1 MIRRY
6 ITPRVL
12 CLLLLIPS
20 LSFAA
25 PVKVVT
31 SFSVLQDLV
40 QQVGGE
46 QVELTNLVGP
56 NGDAH
61 VYQPSPADAQA
72 VAHADLLVI
81 NGLGFEGWMERLVE
95 AAEFKGLLL
104 SASDGVDIIRL
115 EDEDEHHG
123 DEEEH
128 HEGEAVNHDEEK
140 HHEGETAHHD
150 EEKYH
155 EGEAGHHGEEKHHEG
170 ETAHHDE
177 EEHHADAHHGHHHGE
192 FDPHAWHSVI
202 NARTYVSNILAALI
216 KVSPENQAYFE
227 ANAKAYLA
235 ELTELQSSLE
245 NQMAQVPA
253 NKRNVI
259 TSHDA
264 FSYLARDYGF
274 HFSAPQ
280 GMSTEAE
287 ASAADVVKI
296 INQIREQNI
305 QAVFVEN
312 VSNPRLIEQIARETG
327 VVIGGEL
334 YSDALSSADEPAA
347 TYITMMQHNIATLV
361 NALK

>member
-1 MIRRY
+1 MIRQY
-6 ITPRVL
+6 ITSPVL

-95 AAEFKGLLL
+95 AAEFQGLLL

-123 DEEEH
+123 DEKE
-128 HEGEAVNHDEEK
+128 
-140 HHEGETAHHD
+140 
-150 EEKYH
+150 
-155 EGEAGHHGEEKHHEG
+155 HHEG

-177 EEHHADAHHGHHHGE
+177 EEHHEDAHHGHHHGE

-235 ELTELQSSLE
+235 ELSELQSSLE
-245 NQMAQVPA
+245 AQMAQVPA

-280 GMSTEAE
+280 GMSAEAE

-296 INQIREQNI
+296 ISQIREQNI

-312 VSNPRLIEQIARETG
+312 VSNPRLIQQIARETG
-327 VVIGGEL
+327 VEIGGEL

>member
-20 LSFAA
+20 LGFAA

-115 EDEDEHHG
+115 EDE
-123 DEEEH
+123 EEH
-128 HEGEAVNHDEEK
+128 HEGEAEHHDDEK
-140 HHEGETAHHD
+140 EHHE
-150 EEKYH
+150 
-155 EGEAGHHGEEKHHEG
+155 
-170 ETAHHDE
+170 
-177 EEHHADAHHGHHHGE
+177 DAHHAHHHGE

-202 NARTYVSNILAALI
+202 NARTYVNNILVALI

-235 ELTELQSSLE
+235 KLAELQSSLE
-245 NQMAQVPA
+245 AQMAQVPA

-296 INQIREQNI
+296 IGQIREQNI

-312 VSNPRLIEQIARETG
+312 VSNPRLIQQIARETG
-327 VVIGGEL
+327 VEIGGEL